1 MMIDRALILKNA
13 LHIVASSDENLK
25 KYLLSKNE
33 WKYID
38 EVHKFLQVCILL
50 INFFYINI
58 LY

>member
-50 INFFYINI
+50 INFFI
-58 LY
+58 